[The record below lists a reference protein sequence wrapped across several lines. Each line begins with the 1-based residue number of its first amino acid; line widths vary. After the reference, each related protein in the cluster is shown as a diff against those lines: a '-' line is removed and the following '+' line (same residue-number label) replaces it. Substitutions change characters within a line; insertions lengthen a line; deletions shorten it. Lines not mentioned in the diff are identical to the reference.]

1 MLGSLEFCTSTLG
14 TRLIVVLGHTQ
25 CSAIKG
31 ATKMFL
37 ESGGRMLS
45 SAVFTVDASFM
56 CCKSCLFVVRRCCKT
71 KRRSSLGV
79 SVVMLATVYSPFP
92 LNDL

>member
-1 MLGSLEFCTSTLG
+1 MYLKNISLIGPASKEGSMLGSLEFCTSTLG

-37 ESGGRMLS
+37 ESGGRRLS
-45 SAVFTVDASFM
+45 GAVTRGFIY
-56 CCKSCLFVVRRCCKT
+56 KSLL
-71 KRRSSLGV
+71 SL
-79 SVVMLATVYSPFP
+79 L
-92 LNDL
+92 L

>member
-14 TRLIVVLGHTQ
+14 TRLILVLGHTQ

-37 ESGGRMLS
+37 QSGGRIQVESLMRFSGIDGIEVHWCFLTATRLCCFVLYVCVN
-45 SAVFTVDASFM
+45 SANGA
-56 CCKSCLFVVRRCCKT
+56 VRGPC
-71 KRRSSLGV
+71 
-79 SVVMLATVYSPFP
+79 
-92 LNDL
+92 